1 MNKRTVFMVASFI
14 DLLLSGAVLLVY
26 FGFFP
31 VDISG
36 WGISRGVLGM
46 AGGLWFVIS
55 VAVLAYLLTRTEA
68 NE

>member
-36 WGISRGVLGM
+36 WGISRRVLGVV
-46 AGGLWFVIS
+46 GGLWFVIS
-55 VAVLAYLLTRTEA
+55 VAVLAYQWTRTDV

>member
-46 AGGLWFVIS
+46 AGGL
-55 VAVLAYLLTRTEA
+55 
-68 NE
+68 

>member
-1 MNKRTVFMVASFI
+1 MNKRTVFMVAGFI
-14 DLLLSGAVLLVY
+14 DLLLSGAALLVY

-36 WGISRGVLGM
+36 WGISRGVLGVV
-46 AGGLWFVIS
+46 GGLWFVIS